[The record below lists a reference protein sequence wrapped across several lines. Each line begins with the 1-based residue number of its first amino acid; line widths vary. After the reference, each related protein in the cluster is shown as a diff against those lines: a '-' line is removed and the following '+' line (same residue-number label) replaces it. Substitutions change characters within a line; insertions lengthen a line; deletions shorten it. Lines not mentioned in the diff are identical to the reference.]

1 MSCSA
6 GNIDKRCANV
16 LKTSNY
22 LTARISMLPSIGYER
37 CAVGFNAKAQT
48 RANVAN
54 KSKKQ
59 SLM

>member
-1 MSCSA
+1 
-6 GNIDKRCANV
+6 
-16 LKTSNY
+16 
-22 LTARISMLPSIGYER
+22 MLPSIGYELS
-37 CAVGFNAKAQT
+37 AFGFNAKALT